1 VEKPLLSWNVY
12 PQRPMNSICR
22 TFLLSVFCY
31 FAVASAF
38 GQQSAPAIPTKPAP
52 PSGDMKMMQRIE
64 DQWDDALAKRDQ
76 YALELVL
83 SPQFIDISSTGE
95 VTTRN
100 QQIARLFLKEGS
112 TIPKLEQKVVTVRM
126 FGDISLVN
134 GTYSLQKKENGALV
148 EERGVF
154 THVYQRVRTN
164 WQCINSQRTI
174 VVEEDLTKPKKKS
187 SSSNK
192 PPSSPAELPMH
203 VPLIYKGADTAPAA
217 QPAPQK

>member
-1 VEKPLLSWNVY
+1 
-12 PQRPMNSICR
+12 MNPIFR
-22 TFLLSVFCY
+22 TFFLSIFCSL
-31 FAVASAF
+31 AIASSAF
-38 GQQSAPAIPTKPAP
+38 SQQAAPAVPTKPAP

-64 DQWDDALAKRDQ
+64 SQWDDALAKRDQ

-83 SPQFIDISSTGE
+83 SPQFIDISSTGD

-112 TIPKLEQKVVTVRM
+112 TLPKLEQKVVTVRM

-134 GTYSLQKKENGALV
+134 GTYTLQKKENGAMV

-174 VVEEDLTKPKKKS
+174 VVEEDLTKPKNAKKAAS
-187 SSSNK
+187 
-192 PPSSPAELPMH
+192 PPKQTSPAELPMH
-203 VPLIYKGADTAPAA
+203 VPLIYKGADPAPAQPPTQ